1 MIELQNNLEE
11 PILVNHIINVFVDID
26 LEIAK
31 LHDYSE
37 KDFKTFNEVMK
48 KAHENANSISV
59 FANEIIELSSINH
72 NKKLIAKLKEEYLE
86 LSKSCVE
93 FKEKLKLQSLM
104 LSDFHDRLRY
114 LNLPIKNLKQNFFTL
129 KYILAN
135 LKLET
140 YQLTQENDYKSE
152 IEIIEQNIKKTTA
165 FIKNIE
171 NTLSVLTKL
180 LEEQITIE
188 SSGIFDIFE
197 HISTNFDRLKN
208 TVVLIE
214 KEYEESEKYYPKIKQ
229 KIAEASESINK
240 IVIKLQYQDIIRQ
253 KMEHMQIIY
262 KKIISYFDEISK
274 NTDTKNDAIVQYYSK
289 IEYIASLQVAQLIQ
303 TNREYEQAIESISE
317 QLLQITLSVNDI
329 SFYFRIF
336 TNELPKQEETFI
348 NLTKKYLAQIKNG
361 KNEIQTSKIAFTK
374 NIETLKLLL
383 INFKSTISEIN
394 NASEQTTLYIGNIK
408 IDEHKNL
415 SKTINFKKLK
425 EISSNIEHITS
436 SLVKNYNGINPEI
449 WNLSNFEELILDLK
463 IDTIE
468 DIEIKLKKVK
478 SNEDVLQEILKK
490 SINLAKKI
498 SSEVINTIQGVGYYD
513 FFEKSVEEIIAKLN
527 FLNGKLKYKK
537 ETVSKEEIENLKQ
550 FENIYTVKTE
560 KEIHNL
566 IMSNQNFD
574 IDEIKTEEDSEVE
587 FF

>member
-1 MIELQNNLEE
+1 MIEPQNKLDE
-11 PILVNHIINVFVDID
+11 PILINHIINVFVDID

-31 LHDYSE
+31 LHEYSE

-48 KAHENANSISV
+48 KAHENANSISR
-59 FANEIIELSSINH
+59 FANEIIELSSTNH
-72 NKKLIAKLKEEYLE
+72 NKKLIAKLKDEYFE
-86 LSKSCVE
+86 LSNSCVL
-93 FKEKLKLQSLM
+93 FKDKLKSQSLM

-140 YQLTQENDYKSE
+140 YHLTQENDYKNE
-152 IEIIEQNIKKTTA
+152 IEIIEQNIKKTTE
-165 FIKNIE
+165 FIKSTE
-171 NTLSVLTKL
+171 NTLSILAKL

-188 SSGIFDIFE
+188 SSGIFEIFE
-197 HISTNFDRLKN
+197 HITNNFDRLKN

-229 KIAEASESINK
+229 KITEASDSINK

-262 KKIISYFDEISK
+262 KKIINYFDEISK
-274 NTDTKNDAIVQYYSK
+274 NADTKDDEIVQYYSK

-303 TNREYEQAIESISE
+303 TNHEYEQAIESISE

-348 NLTKKYLAQIKNG
+348 NWTKKYLAQIKNG
-361 KNEIQTSKIAFTK
+361 KSQIQTSKVSFT
-374 NIETLKLLL
+374 NNVEELKSLLT
-383 INFKSTISEIN
+383 NFKSTIFEIKE
-394 NASEQTTLYIGNIK
+394 ASAQTTNYISNIK
-408 IDEHKNL
+408 IEEHKNL

-425 EISSNIEHITS
+425 EISNNIENITS
-436 SLVKNYNGINPEI
+436 SLIKSYNGINPEI
-449 WNLSNFEELILDLK
+449 WQLANFEELILDLK
-463 IDTIE
+463 IETIE

-498 SSEVINTIQGVGYYD
+498 SSEVINSIQGVGYYD
-513 FFEKSVEEIIAKLN
+513 FFEKSVEEIIGKLN

-537 ETVSKEEIENLKQ
+537 DAVSKEEIENLKQ

-566 IMSNQNFD
+566 IMSSQEFD
-574 IDEIKTEEDSEVE
+574 MSEIKTEEDSEVE

>member
-1 MIELQNNLEE
+1 MIEPQNKLDE
-11 PILVNHIINVFVDID
+11 PILINHIINVFVDID

-31 LHDYSE
+31 LHEYSE

-48 KAHENANSISV
+48 KAHENANSISR
-59 FANEIIELSSINH
+59 FANEIIELSSTNH
-72 NKKLIAKLKEEYLE
+72 NKKLIAKLKDEYFE
-86 LSKSCVE
+86 LSNSCVL
-93 FKEKLKLQSLM
+93 FKDKLKSQSLM

-140 YQLTQENDYKSE
+140 YHLTQENDYKNE
-152 IEIIEQNIKKTTA
+152 IEIIEQNIKKTTE
-165 FIKNIE
+165 FIKSTE
-171 NTLSVLTKL
+171 NTLSILAKL

-188 SSGIFDIFE
+188 SSGIFEIFE
-197 HISTNFDRLKN
+197 HITNNFDRLKN

-229 KIAEASESINK
+229 KITEASDSINK

-262 KKIISYFDEISK
+262 KKIINYFDEISK
-274 NTDTKNDAIVQYYSK
+274 NADTKDDEIVQYYSK

-303 TNREYEQAIESISE
+303 TNHEYEQAIESISE

-348 NLTKKYLAQIKNG
+348 NWTKKYLAQIKNG
-361 KNEIQTSKIAFTK
+361 KSQIQTSKVSFT
-374 NIETLKLLL
+374 NNVEELKSLLT
-383 INFKSTISEIN
+383 NFKSTIFEIKE
-394 NASEQTTLYIGNIK
+394 ASTQTTNYISNIK
-408 IDEHKNL
+408 IEEHKNL

-425 EISSNIEHITS
+425 EISNNIENITS
-436 SLVKNYNGINPEI
+436 SLIKSYNGINPEI
-449 WNLSNFEELILDLK
+449 WQLANFEELILDLK
-463 IDTIE
+463 IETIE

-498 SSEVINTIQGVGYYD
+498 SSEVINSIQGVGYYD
-513 FFEKSVEEIIAKLN
+513 FFEKSVEEIIGKLN

-537 ETVSKEEIENLKQ
+537 DAVSKEEIENLKQ

-566 IMSNQNFD
+566 IMSSQEFD
-574 IDEIKTEEDSEVE
+574 MSEIKTEEDSEVE